1 MMPPDD
7 NDPRLIGEDDL
18 QAMLVEITSA
28 RSMPRARDLVTD
40 VREFHG
46 WTLNKLEVF
55 EQYLKLY
62 RRVAGNGTFIDAFA
76 GTGQGVLIRD
86 GEELKCD
93 GSSLVAAKSGAF
105 SRIHLIEKETR
116 YVEQLRDALR
126 SLTAS
131 QSSKVQLHHGD
142 CNELIPA
149 LFQDSDIDQS
159 RPCFVLLDQEST
171 QLNWETVAALAAWKT
186 YDPPATNSGRPKTCK
201 VELWILFNSHQV
213 INRLWPNDHSRYPD
227 SFSPDTLDRVFGGRE
242 AWRDLREQRQPFGA
256 LTNRYAKQLLGL
268 GYQYVHPQLI
278 VDPATERPQYYMI
291 HATDHP
297 SAVSFM
303 RWAKRSVDRVEKL
316 QLPGLEA

>member
-1 MMPPDD
+1 MTPPDD
-7 NDPRLIGEDDL
+7 DPRLISDDDL
-18 QAMLVEITSA
+18 NAMLVKLNSA

-40 VREFHG
+40 VREFHE

-62 RRVAGNGTFIDAFA
+62 RRVAGNGAFIDAFA
-76 GTGQGVLIRD
+76 GTGHGVRIKH
-86 GEELKCD
+86 GEEKRCD
-93 GSSLVAAKSGAF
+93 GSSLIAARSGSF
-105 SRIHLIEKETR
+105 SRIHLIETEKR
-116 YVEQLRDALR
+116 HVKQLREALR

-131 QSSKVQLHHGD
+131 QRSKVQIHHGD
-142 CNELIPA
+142 CNQLVPI
-149 LFQDSDIDQS
+149 LLRDGDIDRT

-186 YDPPATNSGRPKTCK
+186 YSPPATNSGRPKNCK
-201 VELWILFNSHQV
+201 VELWILFNSHQAMS
-213 INRLWPNDHSRYPD
+213 RLWPHDYSRYPE

-242 AWRDLREQRQPFGA
+242 AWWDLREQRRPFSA
-256 LTNRYAKQLLGL
+256 LTTRYAEQLLGL

-303 RWAKRSVDRVEKL
+303 RWAKRSTDRVEKL
-316 QLPGLEA
+316 RLPGFEA

>member
-1 MMPPDD
+1 M
-7 NDPRLIGEDDL
+7 
-18 QAMLVEITSA
+18 EIASA
-28 RSMPRARDLVTD
+28 RSMPRARDLATD
-40 VREFHG
+40 AREFHG

-76 GTGQGVLIRD
+76 GTGHGVLIKD

-105 SRIHLIEKETR
+105 SRISISSRKKFATSSNSETPSGRWQHLRTQRCSYTMGTATHSFRLSCRTATLTR
-116 YVEQLRDALR
+116 VDR
-126 SLTAS
+126 
-131 QSSKVQLHHGD
+131 
-142 CNELIPA
+142 A
-149 LFQDSDIDQS
+149 LFCSTKK
-159 RPCFVLLDQEST
+159 ST

-186 YDPPATNSGRPKTCK
+186 YDPPATSSGRPKDCK
-201 VELWILFNSHQV
+201 VELWILFNSHQAM
-213 INRLWPNDHSRYPD
+213 NRLWPHDHSRYPD

-242 AWRDLREQRQPFGA
+242 AWRDLREQRRPFSA
-256 LTNRYAKQLLGL
+256 LTTRYAEQLLGL

-278 VDPATERPQYYMI
+278 VDPATARPQYYMI

-303 RWAKRSVDRVEKL
+303 RWAKRSIDRVEKL
-316 QLPGLEA
+316 HLPGVRSLRPSFRHRL

>member
-1 MMPPDD
+1 MTPPDD
-7 NDPRLIGEDDL
+7 NDPRLISEDDL
-18 QAMLVEITSA
+18 EAMLVEIASA
-28 RSMPRARDLVTD
+28 RSMPRARDLATD

-76 GTGQGVLIRD
+76 GTGHGVLIKD

-105 SRIHLIEKETR
+105 SRIHLIEKEIR
-116 YVEQLRDALR
+116 HVEQLRDALR

-131 QSSKVQLHHGD
+131 QNSKVQLHHGD
-142 CNELIPA
+142 CNTLVPT
-149 LFQDSDIDQS
+149 LLQDSDIDKS

-186 YDPPATNSGRPKTCK
+186 YDPPATSSGRPKDCK
-201 VELWILFNSHQV
+201 VELWILFNSHQAM
-213 INRLWPNDHSRYPD
+213 NRLWPHDHSRYPY
-227 SFSPDTLDRVFGGRE
+227 SFSPDTLDRVFRGRE
-242 AWRDLREQRQPFGA
+242 AWRDLREKRRPFSA
-256 LTNRYAKQLLGL
+256 LTTRYAEQLLGL

-278 VDPATERPQYYMI
+278 VDPATARPQYYMI

-303 RWAKRSVDRVEKL
+303 RWAKRSIDRVEKL
-316 QLPGLEA
+316 HLPGFEA